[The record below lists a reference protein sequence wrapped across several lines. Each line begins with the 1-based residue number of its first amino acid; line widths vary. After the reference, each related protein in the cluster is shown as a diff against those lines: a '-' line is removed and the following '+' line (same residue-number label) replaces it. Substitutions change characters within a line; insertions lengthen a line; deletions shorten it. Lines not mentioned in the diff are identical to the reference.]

1 MSKVVA
7 SFFGAGLIARRL
19 TGADHGSG
27 TLASLVAFPLA
38 LLAARAG
45 LWVHVAAT
53 VALIIASLVAARPFA
68 TTEGDP
74 NWVVIDEAA
83 GTFVATIG
91 LAFPANVVAWL
102 VFRIADIQKHWF
114 PGVAAAESLGG
125 AVGITADDVIA
136 GLYGLAAG
144 WLVQAVL

>member
-1 MSKVVA
+1 MSRVVA
-7 SFFGAGLIARRL
+7 SFFGAGLIVRRF
-19 TGADHGSG
+19 GGSDHGSG
-27 TLASLVAFPLA
+27 TLASFFAYPLA
-38 LLAARAG
+38 LLAGRAG
-45 LWVHVAAT
+45 VWVHIAAAG
-53 VALIIASLVAARPFA
+53 ALIVASLISARPFA
-68 TTEGDP
+68 TSEGDP

-91 LAFPANVVAWL
+91 LAFPANVVGWL

-114 PGVAAAESLGG
+114 PGVAASERLPGS
-125 AVGITADDVIA
+125 VGVTADDVIA